1 MFFCRKVAPLFVLF
15 PSPLAVYFV
24 LDFTTAG
31 CWLQS
36 TPAFFSR
43 TCELENCYR
52 PKRCVKHCS
61 VIIER
66 ITSKPALLFSSAQN
80 LARNHPTAQGQTA
93 QLITLLYLIG
103 SSFFLFFASSVLMAT
118 YTSTWYCSHIILYR
132 PSFNLQQQPF
142 WLFSM
147 TRSLFFTLAKVDM
160 SNNSNL
166 KP

>member
-1 MFFCRKVAPLFVLF
+1 MYKLVAESKGSIDPWIQGLTDPTVTVSPWIQPLRCILQSNCKRASTPWLPCRNEMFFCRKVAPLFVLF

-93 QLITLLYLIG
+93 HLITLL
-103 SSFFLFFASSVLMAT
+103 
-118 YTSTWYCSHIILYR
+118 
-132 PSFNLQQQPF
+132 
-142 WLFSM
+142 
-147 TRSLFFTLAKVDM
+147 
-160 SNNSNL
+160 
-166 KP
+166 